1 MKLKQRI
8 SNSARGPL
16 HNKQEVHNRSSLK
29 CHFRNF
35 FKCKV
40 EEMLLLFFSPTFSEH
55 YAIKEMLTKRN
66 FPIKRFKQFAT
77 ITIKSFHVAVL
88 LYLSEINYST
98 VGQDAEYSGGA
109 GTGQAN
115 KQQHS
120 NLFKEITV
128 VNLALAHLFALRGCF
143 T

>member
-8 SNSARGPL
+8 SNSAKGPL
-16 HNKQEVHNRSSLK
+16 HNKQEIYNRSSLK

-35 FKCKV
+35 LKWKI
-40 EEMLLLFFSPTFSEH
+40 EKMLLLFFSPSFPLLHS
-55 YAIKEMLTKRN
+55 ALKMLTKHN
-66 FPIKRFKQFAT
+66 FPVTRFKQFST
-77 ITIKSFHVAVL
+77 ISIKSFHVAVL

-109 GTGQAN
+109 GPGQAN
-115 KQQHS
+115 KQPHS
-120 NLFKEITV
+120 SLFKEITV